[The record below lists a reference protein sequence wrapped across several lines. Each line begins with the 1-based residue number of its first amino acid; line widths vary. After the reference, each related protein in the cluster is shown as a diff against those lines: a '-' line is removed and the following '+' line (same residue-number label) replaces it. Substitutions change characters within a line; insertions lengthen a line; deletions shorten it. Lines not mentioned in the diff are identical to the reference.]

1 MAYDNP
7 LTVTHELGSVN
18 FASATATAIKG
29 PPGHKGRIRDMGV
42 RVTTLFTT
50 VTLAGTFKLGTTG
63 DDDAYALLR
72 MGVDAGGTAPAAT
85 DVWNVQNDSDAI
97 IEPDLPADTQIEV
110 TYGAPTGGTPAG
122 VGNPYVVIDWF
133 K

>member
-1 MAYDNP
+1 MSYDNP
-7 LTVTHELGSVN
+7 IVVTHTLDSVN

-29 PPGHKGRIRDMGV
+29 PPGMKGRILDMGV

-50 VTLAGTFKLGTTG
+50 VTLAGTFKIGTTG

-72 MGVDAGGTAPAAT
+72 MGVDASTAPAAT

-97 IEPDLPADTQIEV
+97 INEDLPANTQIEV

-122 VGNPYVVIDWF
+122 VGTPYVVIGWF
-133 K
+133 D